1 MAGKGDG
8 GKSPLKMLVSMI
20 VTLFLLGTLM
30 VALVS
35 SGGWA
40 ELSKRL
46 DLGDSNASTSE
57 LTDPKG
63 STPAN
68 PNAQPLNEWL
78 NTIFGGSSSPTPSP
92 TPVTP
97 NQSTTPNQPS
107 SPESNQQAQSE
118 NKTDNQSTPD
128 QSTNKAESNQQ
139 AQTGRVFWQ
148 QSLNAMNTIQVAKP
162 RQGGYDRE
170 QQFGGWAASD
180 CGKASTRDMILAR
193 DMSNVVKDKACRVT
207 SGILHDPY
215 TGKTIQFTRG
225 TKTSSLVQID
235 HVVALQD
242 AWASGA
248 RDWSREQRVKYAN
261 DPNVLVAS
269 DGSANMAKGVG
280 VDFNGTSRWITQHT
294 GTPNVWQP
302 DNTSY
307 RCDYMAKR
315 VAIKHEYKLSMSAK
329 EKQETVTFLAQCV
342 Q

>member
-78 NTIFGGSSSPTPSP
+78 NTIFGGSSSPNTPSS
-92 TPVTP
+92 
-97 NQSTTPNQPS
+97 STTPSQPITPSQPS
-107 SPESNQQAQSE
+107 ESDTSQQPQND
-118 NKTDNQSTPD
+118 NKTDNPSSNQSTSKPNT
-128 QSTNKAESNQQ
+128 SQQ
-139 AQTGRVFWQ
+139 AQTGHAFWQ
-148 QSLNAMNTIQVAKP
+148 QALTETNTIPIAQP

-170 QQFGGWAASD
+170 QQFGGWASIN
-180 CGKASTRDMILAR
+180 CGKATTRDMILAR
-193 DMSNVVKDKACRVT
+193 DMTNVVKDKACRVT
-207 SGILHDPY
+207 SGTLHDPY
-215 TGKTIQFTRG
+215 TGKTIQFQRG
-225 TKTSSLVQID
+225 PQTSSLIQID

-248 RDWSREQRVKYAN
+248 RDWSQEQRIKYAN
-261 DPNVLVAS
+261 DPNVLIAS
-269 DGSANMAKGVG
+269 DGTANMAKGVG

-294 GTPNVWQP
+294 GTPNIWQP
-302 DNTSY
+302 TNKQY
-307 RCDYMAKR
+307 QCDYMAKR
-315 VAIKHEYKLSMSAK
+315 VAIKHEYKLSMSVK

-342 Q
+342 K